1 MIVALNRCQDGSHC
15 HSGYVDPAGAHVL
28 VSDLGQ
34 DKIYSYAI
42 DGAAGIVA
50 THQVY
55 EAPPGSGPRHMAFH
69 PNGKW
74 VYVLCELDGNV
85 VVCDWDSAAGTL
97 VPRQSI
103 YALPDG
109 VGCSRAHHSG
119 CSCVYTHA
127 QLFEWAGAVE

>member
-34 DKIYSYAI
+34 DKIYSYVI

-74 VYVLCELDGNV
+74 VYGINELTCTV
-85 VVCDWDSAAGTL
+85 SAYPYAAGESGERHNLSL
-97 VPRQSI
+97 VS
-103 YALPDG
+103 G
-109 VGCSRAHHSG
+109 VIICH
-119 CSCVYTHA
+119 
-127 QLFEWAGAVE
+127 E